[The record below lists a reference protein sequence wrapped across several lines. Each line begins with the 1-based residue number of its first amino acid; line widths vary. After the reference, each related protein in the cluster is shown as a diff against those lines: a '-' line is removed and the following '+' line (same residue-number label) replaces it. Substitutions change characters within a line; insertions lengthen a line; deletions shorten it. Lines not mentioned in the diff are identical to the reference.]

1 MTSTGVYFKSPAP
14 FGFLPELPGDLVKQI
29 ESDTPIMVGEF
40 KGDNGGDYTMVVNL
54 SLQRSVNFKIILQGE
69 ERIVRMVNSAGG
81 ELIPLNPEGYWLV
94 AGQGVF
100 LKLD

>member
-1 MTSTGVYFKSPAP
+1 M
-14 FGFLPELPGDLVKQI
+14 KQI
-29 ESDTPIMVGEF
+29 EADAPIMVGEF
-40 KGDNGGDYTMVVNL
+40 RGDDGGDYAMVVNL

-69 ERIVRMVNSAGG
+69 ERTVRMVNPTGG

-94 AGQGVF
+94 AGQGVL